1 MQYHIQS
8 RKDLIKFNVDIN
20 NIEEYELVRELN
32 TEKQISYNDEI
43 QNYSIYN
50 DKKNGIIDF
59 LFNFNKVGENI
70 EEKRYDSI
78 VKIECDNKND
88 DYKIKINFEIGS
100 SRRFDIVQE
109 IYLIVDFEHI
119 DDYENTFMKSDFLNS
134 QINFTIGSKKI
145 FETNLLMCI
154 LESKLK

>member
-1 MQYHIQS
+1 MQTHIQS
-8 RKDLIKFNVDIN
+8 RKDLIKFNVDSN

-32 TEKQISYNDEI
+32 REKEISYNDEI
-43 QNYSIYN
+43 SNDYIY
-50 DKKNGIIDF
+50 DEIKNGIIDF

-109 IYLIVDFEHI
+109 IYLIVDFKHI
-119 DDYENTFMKSDFLNS
+119 DDYENTLMKSDFLNS

-145 FETNLLMCI
+145 FETSLLMCI

>member
-1 MQYHIQS
+1 
-8 RKDLIKFNVDIN
+8 
-20 NIEEYELVRELN
+20 VRELN

>member
-8 RKDLIKFNVDIN
+8 RKDLIKFNVESN